1 MNVANATCAPAG
13 EIDWE
18 KIEWSELNCN
28 VKRLQARIV
37 KATQQG
43 RWNKVKALQHLLTH
57 SFSGKAL
64 AVKRV
69 TSNKGKKTPGVDKII
84 WTTPKAKADAI
95 TSMTQRG
102 YQPLP
107 LRRIY
112 IAKKSGKQ
120 RPLGIPPMK
129 DRAMQAIYKLALD
142 PIAETLADPNSYG
155 FRTARSSAD
164 AAEQCFNILARS
176 NSAQWILEGD
186 IKGCFDNISHDW
198 LIANIPMDKVMLQK
212 WLKAGYM
219 EKGRLF
225 PTYSGTPQGSV
236 ASAVLAT
243 MTLDGLETL
252 LKQHFRGHKVN
263 AVKFADDFIVT
274 GSSKELLECKV
285 KPMIEDFL
293 AERGLMLSL
302 EKTKITNIAD
312 GFDFL
317 GWNFRK
323 YKGKL
328 LRKPAKDNVSAVRS
342 KISEIISANKTA
354 KQENLIRQLNPV
366 IRGWANYHRHAVA
379 KKAFSS
385 LDHEIWKM
393 LWRWAKRRHPTK
405 GARWIKKKY
414 FMTLGN
420 RNWVFGAKD
429 KDGKLVTLVK
439 ASDTAI
445 VRHVKIK
452 GDANPFD
459 PQWEAYFEDRI
470 GRQMTTNPA
479 DRKKLARHWRE
490 QDGNCQHCGEAITS
504 QTGWTLQYIVPRSR
518 GGPDTFSNRVLVHQ
532 SCRGLI
538 HAQRLEAV

>member
-1 MNVANATCAPAG
+1 MNVTNATCAPAG

-18 KIEWSELNCN
+18 KIKWSELNYN

-69 TSNKGKKTPGVDKII
+69 TTNKGKRTPGVDRII
-84 WTTPKAKADAI
+84 WVTPKAKADAI

-112 IAKKSGKQ
+112 IAKKNAKQ
-120 RPLGIPPMK
+120 RPLGIPAMG
-129 DRAMQAIYKLALD
+129 DRALQALYKLALD
-142 PIAETLADPNSYG
+142 PIAETLADLNSYG

-164 AAEQCFNILARS
+164 AATQCFIVLAKRS
-176 NSAQWILEGD
+176 SAQWVLEGD

-198 LIANIPMDKVMLQK
+198 MIANIPMDKVMLKK

-225 PTYSGTPQGSV
+225 PTYSGTPQGSP
-236 ASAVLAT
+236 ASAVLAN
-243 MTLDGLETL
+243 MVLDGLEAM
-252 LKQHFRGHKVN
+252 LKKHFKGQKVN
-263 AVKFADDFIVT
+263 YIRFADDFLVT
-274 GSSKELLECKV
+274 GNSKEVLEYKV
-285 KPMIEDFL
+285 KPMIEDFM
-293 AERGLMLSL
+293 AERGLTLSP
-302 EKTKITNIAD
+302 EKTKITNIAE

-328 LRKPAKDNVSAVRS
+328 LRKPAKDNVAAVRS
-342 KISEIISANKTA
+342 KITDIISANKTA

-366 IRGWANYHRHAVA
+366 ILGWANYHRHAVA
-379 KKAFSS
+379 KRALSS

-393 LWRWAKRRHPTK
+393 LWRWAKRRHPNK
-405 GARWIKKKY
+405 GAKWIKKKY
-414 FMTLGN
+414 FMTIGN
-420 RNWVFGAKD
+420 RNWVFGTKD
-429 KDGKLVTLVK
+429 KDGKVITLVK

-459 PQWEAYFEDRI
+459 PQWNAYFEDRI
-470 GRQMTTNPA
+470 GHQMMTNPT
-479 DRKKLARHWRE
+479 DHKKLIRHWRE

-504 QTGWTLQYIVPRSR
+504 QTRWTLSSSFPRSHR
-518 GGPDTFSNRVLVHQ
+518 GPDTFSNRVLIHQ
-532 SCRGLI
+532 SCHGLV